1 MKSILLCGTLLML
14 ASPIAA
20 SEALEPVAKETMPI
34 AAKMADLYGEDIE
47 FDVYRKGKRIG
58 THTVDFDTEDDTHT
72 ITSGTKLK
80 VKFLFF
86 TAYKFSYTSSEMWND
101 DQLVKVESVTND
113 GGDIYET
120 AWDPQ
125 AERHLLPTNHW
136 NPEILEKSQIYN
148 TISGKL
154 DEVTI
159 TPGDWYTIET
169 NTGPRK
175 AQRYEYSGDLENVSV
190 WYDEQG
196 RWVSMEFEGTDGS
209 MIKYRCKMCGV

>member
-1 MKSILLCGTLLML
+1 LKSLLCGTALL
-14 ASPIAA
+14 IAA
-20 SEALEPVAKETMPI
+20 PLTASDTPEPSASETMPI
-34 AAKMADLYGEDIE
+34 ATKMAALYGADIK

-58 THTVDFDTEDDTHT
+58 THSVDFDKQDGTHT

-86 TAYKFSYTSSEMWND
+86 TAYKFSYSSSEVWSED
-101 DQLVKVESVTND
+101 ELVKVDSVTND

-120 AWDPQ
+120 FWDPE
-125 AERHLLPTNHW
+125 AEKHLLPTNHW
-136 NPEILEKSQIYN
+136 NPEVLEKSKIYN

-175 AQRYEYSGDLENVSV
+175 AQRFEYSGDLENVSV
-190 WYDEQG
+190 WYDEQQ
-196 RWVSMEFEGTDGS
+196 RWVGMEFEGTDGS